1 MLRKRVNAYFKDN
14 GLSKNSNAA
23 MHFKT
28 VFMLSLFFIPFFL
41 ILFMPIDQSWFHLL
55 MWSLMGFGMAGIGLS
70 IMHDANH
77 GAYSKNQRVNQ
88 LLGYCLNIVGGFDL
102 NWRIQHNVLHHTY
115 TNIIGMDED
124 VDAGIVLRFSN
135 SQKRKFHHGYQHI
148 YAWFLYGLMTISWI
162 ITKDFIQIVKYN
174 KKNLVNTQGTTL
186 PKAIISLTLWKTFYL
201 SYIIGLPIFMTGNI
215 GLTIGGFFLMHF
227 IAGLFLT
234 TVFLCAHIV
243 DQTDFPLPDHEGNIE
258 KNWYVHQMETTANF
272 SNRKSFF
279 SWFIGGLNYQIEHHL
294 FPNICHVH
302 YYELSK
308 IVKETAHEFGLPYH
322 ANQSFLQALRH
333 HASHLKIMGAKA

>member
-1 MLRKRVNAYFKDN
+1 
-14 GLSKNSNAA
+14 

-28 VFMLSLFFIPFFL
+28 VFMLTLFFLPFTL
-41 ILFMPIDQSWFHLL
+41 ITINVFNFWWFQLL

-77 GAYSKNQRVNQ
+77 GAYSKNQTVNKIF
-88 LLGYCLNIVGGFDL
+88 GYCLNIVGGFDV

-124 VDAGIVLRFSN
+124 VDAGIVLRFSD
-135 SQKRKFHHGYQHI
+135 SQKRKPHHGYQHY
-148 YAWFLYGLMTISWI
+148 YAWFLYGLMSISWI
-162 ITKDFIQIVKYN
+162 LTKDFIQIVKYN
-174 KKNLVNTQGTTL
+174 KKNLVATQGTTL
-186 PKAIISLTLWKTFYL
+186 SKAVISLTIWKIVYL
-201 SYIIGLPIFMTGNI
+201 SYIIGLPIFFTGNI
-215 GLTIGGFFLMHF
+215 GVTIAGFLLMHF

-243 DQTDFPLPDHEGNIE
+243 DQTDFPLPDQEGNIE

-294 FPNICHVH
+294 FPTICHVH

-308 IVKETAHEFGLPYH
+308 IVKETANEFGLPYH

-333 HASHLKIMGAKA
+333 HANHLKIMGSKS

>member
-1 MLRKRVNAYFKDN
+1 
-14 GLSKNSNAA
+14 

-28 VFMLSLFFIPFFL
+28 VFMLTLFFLPFTL
-41 ILFMPIDQSWFHLL
+41 IAINIYNVWWFQLL

-77 GAYSKNQRVNQ
+77 GAYSKNQTVNKIF
-88 LLGYCLNIVGGFDL
+88 GYCLNIVGGFDV

-124 VDAGIVLRFSN
+124 VDAGIVLRFSD
-135 SQKRKFHHGYQHI
+135 SQKRKPHHGYQHY
-148 YAWFLYGLMTISWI
+148 YAWFLYGLMSISWI
-162 ITKDFIQIVKYN
+162 LTKDFIQIVKYN
-174 KKNLVNTQGTTL
+174 KKNLVATQGTTL
-186 PKAIISLTLWKTFYL
+186 SKAIVSLTIWKFFYL
-201 SYIIGLPIFMTGNI
+201 SYIIGLPIFFTGNI
-215 GLTIGGFFLMHF
+215 GITIAGFLLMHF

-243 DQTDFPLPDHEGNIE
+243 DQTDFPLPDQEGNIE

-294 FPNICHVH
+294 FPTICHVH

-308 IVKETAHEFGLPYH
+308 IVKETAIEFGLPYH
-322 ANQSFLQALRH
+322 ANQSFLQALKH
-333 HASHLKIMGAKA
+333 HANHLKIMGSKS

>member
-1 MLRKRVNAYFKDN
+1 
-14 GLSKNSNAA
+14 

-28 VFMLSLFFIPFFL
+28 VFMLTLFFLPFTL
-41 ILFMPIDQSWFHLL
+41 ITINVFNFWWFQLL

-77 GAYSKNQRVNQ
+77 GAYSKNQTVNKIF
-88 LLGYCLNIVGGFDL
+88 GYCLNIVGGFDV

-124 VDAGIVLRFSN
+124 VDAGIVLRFSD
-135 SQKRKFHHGYQHI
+135 SQKRKPHHGYQHY
-148 YAWFLYGLMTISWI
+148 YAWFLYGLMSISWI
-162 ITKDFIQIVKYN
+162 LTKDFIQIVKYN
-174 KKNLVNTQGTTL
+174 KKNLVATQGTTL
-186 PKAIISLTLWKTFYL
+186 SKAVISLTIWKIVYL
-201 SYIIGLPIFMTGNI
+201 SYIIGLPIFFTGNI
-215 GLTIGGFFLMHF
+215 GVTIAGFLLMHF

-243 DQTDFPLPDHEGNIE
+243 DQTDFPLPDQEGNIE

-279 SWFIGGLNYQIEHHL
+279 SWFIGGLNYHIEHHL
-294 FPNICHVH
+294 FPTICHVH

-333 HASHLKIMGAKA
+333 HANHLKIMGSKS

>member
-1 MLRKRVNAYFKDN
+1 
-14 GLSKNSNAA
+14 

-28 VFMLSLFFIPFFL
+28 VFMLTLFFLPFTL
-41 ILFMPIDQSWFHLL
+41 ITINVFNFWWFQLL

-77 GAYSKNQRVNQ
+77 GAYSKNQTVNKIF
-88 LLGYCLNIVGGFDL
+88 GYCLNIVGGFDV

-124 VDAGIVLRFSN
+124 VDAGIVLRFSD
-135 SQKRKFHHGYQHI
+135 SQKRKPHHGYQHY
-148 YAWFLYGLMTISWI
+148 YAWFLYGLMSISWI
-162 ITKDFIQIVKYN
+162 LTKDFIQIVKYN
-174 KKNLVNTQGTTL
+174 KKNLVATQGTTL
-186 PKAIISLTLWKTFYL
+186 SKAVISLTIWKIVYL
-201 SYIIGLPIFMTGNI
+201 SYIIGLPIFFTGNI
-215 GLTIGGFFLMHF
+215 GVTIAGFLLMHF

-243 DQTDFPLPDHEGNIE
+243 DQTDFPLPDQDGNIE

-294 FPNICHVH
+294 FPTICHVH

-308 IVKETAHEFGLPYH
+308 IVKETANEFGLPYH

-333 HASHLKIMGAKA
+333 HANHLKIMGSKS

>member
-1 MLRKRVNAYFKDN
+1 
-14 GLSKNSNAA
+14 
-23 MHFKT
+23 
-28 VFMLSLFFIPFFL
+28 
-41 ILFMPIDQSWFHLL
+41 
-55 MWSLMGFGMAGIGLS
+55 LMGFGMAGIGLS

-77 GAYSKNQRVNQ
+77 GAYSKNQTVNKIF
-88 LLGYCLNIVGGFDL
+88 GYCLNIVGGFDV

-124 VDAGIVLRFSN
+124 VDAGIVLRFSD
-135 SQKRKFHHGYQHI
+135 SQKRKPHHGYQHY
-148 YAWFLYGLMTISWI
+148 YAWFLYGLMSISWI
-162 ITKDFIQIVKYN
+162 LTKDFIQIVKYN
-174 KKNLVNTQGTTL
+174 KKNLVATQGTTL
-186 PKAIISLTLWKTFYL
+186 SKAVISLTIWKIVYL
-201 SYIIGLPIFMTGNI
+201 SYIIGLPIFFTGNI
-215 GLTIGGFFLMHF
+215 GVTIAGFLLMHF

-243 DQTDFPLPDHEGNIE
+243 DQTDFPLPDQEGNIE

-294 FPNICHVH
+294 FPTICHVH

-308 IVKETAHEFGLPYH
+308 IVKETANEFGLPYH

-333 HASHLKIMGAKA
+333 HANHLKIMGSKS

>member
-1 MLRKRVNAYFKDN
+1 
-14 GLSKNSNAA
+14 
-23 MHFKT
+23 
-28 VFMLSLFFIPFFL
+28 
-41 ILFMPIDQSWFHLL
+41 

-77 GAYSKNQRVNQ
+77 GAYSKNQTVNKIF
-88 LLGYCLNIVGGFDL
+88 GYCLNIVGGFDV

-124 VDAGIVLRFSN
+124 VDAGIVLRFSD
-135 SQKRKFHHGYQHI
+135 SQIRKPHHGYQHY
-148 YAWFLYGLMTISWI
+148 YAWFLYGLMSISWI
-162 ITKDFIQIVKYN
+162 LTKDFIQIVKYN
-174 KKNLVNTQGTTL
+174 KKNLVATQGTTL
-186 PKAIISLTLWKTFYL
+186 SKAVISLTIWKIVYL
-201 SYIIGLPIFMTGNI
+201 SYIIGLPIFFTGNI
-215 GLTIGGFFLMHF
+215 GVTIAGFLLMHF

-243 DQTDFPLPDHEGNIE
+243 DQTDFPLPDQEGNIE

-294 FPNICHVH
+294 FPTICHVH

-322 ANQSFLQALRH
+322 ANQSFLQALKH
-333 HASHLKIMGAKA
+333 HANHLKIMGSKS